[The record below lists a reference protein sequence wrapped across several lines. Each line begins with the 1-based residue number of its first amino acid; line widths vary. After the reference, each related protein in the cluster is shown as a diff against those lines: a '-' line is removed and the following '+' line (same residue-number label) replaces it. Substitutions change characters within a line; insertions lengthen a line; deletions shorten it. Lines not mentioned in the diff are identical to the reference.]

1 MPSVFERL
9 GDRLGGIARQLR
21 AIVRGRA
28 TDRELDEEIES
39 HIAWQTE
46 QNIRNGHP
54 PHEARRLAL
63 AAFGGRDS
71 AREAHR
77 DVRGGRWIED
87 ALSDAR
93 YAFRTLRH
101 NPALTIAAVLTI
113 ALGVGANTAIFST
126 LYAVVLRPLPFRDS
140 ERLVMLWEK
149 NAERG
154 WMQADAAPANYL
166 DWSDQVDAFDGVAAY
181 PSFGSDVVLT
191 RDGESQIVESM
202 PVTGNFF
209 QVLGVPAL
217 RGRTFT
223 DAETWDTGERVA
235 MISER
240 LWRQRYAAD
249 PAILER
255 TIELGGFP
263 VRVVGIVPASFRFPG
278 RNPDVWRPTAFDPSA
293 RPQVWFRRAHWL
305 RVIARLRPGVTPERA
320 DAALQVVINRLMQ
333 QYPETNTDMGGG
345 LTPLHRFLVGDVRQ
359 PLVALQVAVALLL
372 LIACANVGNLLLV
385 RAVDRERES
394 VVRLA
399 LGAGRWRLVRQ
410 ALAESLVLSSLGGL
424 AGVALGWGGT
434 RLLAALQPEG
444 MLPVS
449 DIGLD
454 GGVLLFALGI
464 TTLSGLLFGIGP
476 ALWTRRRAPAEV
488 LKEGGRGASRS
499 RLRRWSHALAVAE
512 LAVAVM
518 LMSGAGLLVRSWWRV
533 QGVDP
538 GLSPDG
544 VLSVTLNLPPGR
556 FATRELRDGFYR
568 DVSERL
574 GALPGVQSVAMVS
587 QLPMTSQ
594 SWSSDFAVAGRP
606 REAYGID
613 VLHRSCSPKYQE
625 VLRVPLIAGRTFTDD
640 DVASAPPVVLINEA
654 LARKYFA
661 NEDPIGKRITFDRYP
676 DSTSY
681 WRTIVGVVGSER
693 QVGLELEPRP
703 EFFAP
708 VAQDEPG
715 VRILL
720 LRASLDP
727 ASLIPSVRSAIAA
740 SNTTVAINE
749 MRPMT
754 TIRDEALARRR
765 FVMTLVLTFA
775 AAGLLLSLVGVYGV
789 TAQLARGRRR
799 EIGIRVALGAPL
811 AGIRLLV
818 LRRGISLA
826 FAGVLVG
833 AVGALAAAR
842 TMSALLYGV
851 EPTDPLTLLAVAVVL
866 AIASLAASW
875 APAWRAARVEPIEAL
890 RLQ

>member
-1 MPSVFERL
+1 MASPAERL
-9 GDRLGGIARQLR
+9 TDRVRGRLRQLR
-21 AIVRGRA
+21 AIVRART

-46 QNIRNGHP
+46 QNIKDGLP
-54 PHEARRLAL
+54 AHEARRRAL
-63 AAFGGRDS
+63 AVFGGRDS

-93 YAFRTLRH
+93 YALRTLRH
-101 NPALTIAAVLTI
+101 NPALTIAAILTI

-140 ERLVMLWEK
+140 EQLVMLWEK

-154 WMQADAAPANYL
+154 WTQADAAPANYL
-166 DWSDQVDAFDGVAAY
+166 DWSEQVDAFDGVAAY
-181 PSFGSDVVLT
+181 PSFGADVVLT
-191 RDGESQIVESM
+191 RDGESQLLESM
-202 PVTGNFF
+202 TVTGNFF

-235 MISER
+235 MISEQ
-240 LWRQRYAAD
+240 LWRERFGAD
-249 PAILER
+249 PALLER

-263 VRVVGIVPASFRFPG
+263 VRVVGVVPSRFRFPG
-278 RNPDVWRPTAFDPSA
+278 RNAEIYRPTAFDPAA
-293 RPQVWFRRAHWL
+293 RTQVWFRRAHWL
-305 RVIARLRPGVTPERA
+305 KVVARLRPGFTPEQA
-320 DAALQVVINRLMQ
+320 DASLQVVIARLMQ

-359 PLVALQVAVALLL
+359 PLLALQVAVALLL

-410 ALAESLVLSSLGGL
+410 ALAESLVLSSLGGV

-434 RLLAALQPEG
+434 RLLARLQPEG
-444 MLPVS
+444 MLPVG

-454 GGVLLFALGI
+454 GGVLLFALGV
-464 TTLSGLLFGIGP
+464 TLISGLLFGIGP
-476 ALWTRRRAPAEV
+476 AVWARHRAPAEV

-512 LAVAVM
+512 LAIAVM
-518 LMSGAGLLVRSWWRV
+518 LMTAAGLLVRSWWRV
-533 QGVDP
+533 QDVDP
-538 GLSPDG
+538 GLTPDG
-544 VLSVTLNLPPGR
+544 VLAVTLNLPPGR
-556 FATRELRDGFYR
+556 FTTRAQRDAFYR
-568 DVSERL
+568 EANDKLR
-574 GALPGVQSVAMVS
+574 ALPGVQSVAAVS
-587 QLPMTSQ
+587 HLPMTDP

-606 REAYGID
+606 REAYGVD
-613 VLHRSCSPKYQE
+613 VLHRSASPGYQR
-625 VLRVPLIAGRTFTDD
+625 VLQIPLVSGRTFTDAD
-640 DVASAPPVVLINEA
+640 GPDAPPVILINDA

-661 NEDPIGKRITFDRYP
+661 SEDPIGKRIAFDRYP
-676 DSTSY
+676 DSTSR
-681 WRTIVGVVGSER
+681 WNTIVGVVGSER
-693 QVGLELEPRP
+693 QEGLEREARP
-703 EFFAP
+703 EILAP
-708 VAQDEPG
+708 IAQDEPG
-715 VRILL
+715 VRVLL
-720 LRASLDP
+720 LRTALDP
-727 ASLIPSVRSAIAA
+727 AAIIPAVRSAIAA
-740 SNTTVAINE
+740 VNGAVAINAL
-749 MRPMT
+749 RPLT
-754 TIRDEALARRR
+754 QVRDEVLARRR

-775 AAGLLLSLVGVYGV
+775 GAGLMLSLVGVYGV
-789 TAQLARGRRR
+789 MAQLARGRRR

-818 LRRGISLA
+818 LRRGVTLA
-826 FAGVLVG
+826 LAGVLIGV
-833 AVGALAAAR
+833 AAATVAAR
-842 TMSALLYGV
+842 TMAALLYGV
-851 EPTDPLTLLAVAVVL
+851 EPTDPLTMLAVAL
-866 AIASLAASW
+866 LLTAAALAASW